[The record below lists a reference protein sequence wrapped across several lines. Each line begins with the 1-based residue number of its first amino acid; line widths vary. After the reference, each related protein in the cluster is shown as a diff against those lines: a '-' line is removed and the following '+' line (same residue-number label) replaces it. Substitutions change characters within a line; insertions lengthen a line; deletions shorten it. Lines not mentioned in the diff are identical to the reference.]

1 MSLIEYIKP
10 YRTRIINK
18 SKIHQ
23 FKIMEHIRHKNGHR
37 GEKKKKYQKKDFTKV
52 MKLGIIDKQSGDGL
66 GRNIEN

>member
-1 MSLIEYIKP
+1 
-10 YRTRIINK
+10 
-18 SKIHQ
+18 
-23 FKIMEHIRHKNGHR
+23 MEHIRHKNGHR